1 MKNRKEIIK
10 GRLEQLEQELVEL
23 SRFPDDNFPEG
34 TVIKFDK
41 VFGSWEEAGQ
51 IPRAYPSYEQI
62 PNVYV
67 VGVQYG
73 VGRHRVY
80 NYAAIKVNG
89 LWYTT
94 GPKSPKGYD
103 WDDLTEWMG
112 NGVREIIVMQPHSS
126 IILGKPLPKEE
137 LPLEPTKEQPLP
149 EEGISTNN

>member
-34 TVIKFDK
+34 AVIKFDK
-41 VFGSWEEAGQ
+41 VFSSWEEA
-51 IPRAYPSYEQI
+51 RAYPSYEQFRTL
-62 PNVYV
+62 YDA
-67 VGVQYG
+67 
-73 VGRHRVY
+73 HRAY

-94 GPKSPKGYD
+94 GPKSPKGYN

-112 NGVREIIVMQPHSS
+112 NGVRKIVVMQPHSS
-126 IILGKPLPKEE
+126 IILDGSHPIRIGPKEE

-149 EEGISTNN
+149 EEGVPTNN